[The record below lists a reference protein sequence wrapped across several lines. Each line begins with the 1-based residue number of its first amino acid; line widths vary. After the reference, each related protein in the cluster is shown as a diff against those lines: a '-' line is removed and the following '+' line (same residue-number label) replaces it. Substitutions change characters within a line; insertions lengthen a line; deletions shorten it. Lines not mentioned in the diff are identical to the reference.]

1 MIAFKNVKEILAK
14 SLAWE
19 QKLKDLYDVAEV
31 AMRRDES
38 RKTVALLRDN
48 LVTKLAV
55 LRTVD
60 TADHGTTE
68 WVRYA
73 GDFND
78 ADLISAESIR
88 RDSSPE
94 EILSHI
100 VTYQKHLEDFYS
112 RLAEN
117 LVSRDQKELFESLAT
132 FKSDQ
137 IKEFGR
143 LMAQNA

>member
-1 MIAFKNVKEILAK
+1 MIAFKNVEEILAK

-48 LVTKLAV
+48 LEEKLTV
-55 LRTVD
+55 LRNVD
-60 TADHGTTE
+60 TAEHGTSE

-73 GDFND
+73 GDHND
-78 ADLISAESIR
+78 ADLIAAESIR

-100 VTYQKHLEDFYS
+100 VTYQQHLRDFYS
-112 RLAEN
+112 RIAEN
-117 LVSRDQKELFESLAT
+117 LVSRDQKELFESLAA
-132 FKSDQ
+132 FKAEQ
-137 IKEFGR
+137 IAEFGR
-143 LMAQNA
+143 ITAQNE